1 MCGQI
6 GTLGTMEAE
15 EIYMN
20 QEARMQA
27 AASKDKQR
35 GTPDNKKAPTP
46 ELQADFQM
54 LPTDSSTD
62 VHDPDYENI
71 TLAFRNRDQPK
82 GCHASPKNKVPT
94 RSRPSSDSAQVPHW
108 LHRAI
113 MSLYILLALFCIILL
128 AYVLVKNSEMS
139 QELLVLKKELSNVS
153 NSTQECQEEQKQGWN
168 NVKKSISET
177 KKLIDTVNSNVQN
190 YHKKVG
196 TLPADIGQIKT
207 QLDKISEKLQN
218 LQTQKPAA
226 P

>member
-1 MCGQI
+1 MRI
-6 GTLGTMEAE
+6 SPWPSETGTSLRAVMHHPR
-15 EIYMN
+15 I
-20 QEARMQA
+20 RV
-27 AASKDKQR
+27 
-35 GTPDNKKAPTP
+35 
-46 ELQADFQM
+46 
-54 LPTDSSTD
+54 SSRPP
-62 VHDPDYENI
+62 VHIPQPWEGSVGKHC
-71 TLAFRNRDQPK
+71 RNSRF
-82 GCHASPKNKVPT
+82 PT

-128 AYVLVKNSEMS
+128 ACVLVKNSEMS

-168 NVKKSISET
+168 NVNKSISET
-177 KKLIDTVNSNVQN
+177 KRLIDTVKNNVQI
-190 YHKKVG
+190 YHKKLE

-218 LQTQKPAA
+218 LQTPKPAA